1 MKMPD
6 KSPLDA
12 VMDLGYGNGE
22 EQLEEFEFQH
32 PEDVMPEGDDVDMV
46 DQNGIDYLQTMDDA
60 PAEENVDTTVVA
72 PSAEPDRIAQLEA
85 EISRLRQYIEENKA
99 AERDDQ
105 QEGSG
110 VKIVGDDEEIDI
122 LSRDGLNLI
131 SNRIIQAAVE
141 QISPQIYEEAT
152 RAATLHAYA
161 QDFYKANP
169 ELAGRKK
176 EVQEIG
182 AKIVES
188 NPNITAEQLFAE
200 TAKAARAKF
209 GIVKKDEKR
218 APGFTNVG
226 GGMPIQSGGKQKM
239 TVQQEVLSLIGV
251 R

>member
-1 MKMPD
+1 MPD

-122 LSRDGLNLI
+122 LSREGLNLI
-131 SNRIIQAAVE
+131 SNRIIQAAVDL
-141 QISPQIYEEAT
+141 ISPQIYEEAT

>member
-1 MKMPD
+1 
-6 KSPLDA
+6 L
-12 VMDLGYGNGE
+12 LQHIEGNKTA
-22 EQLEEFEFQH
+22 EQ
-32 PEDVMPEGDDVDMV
+32 
-46 DQNGIDYLQTMDDA
+46 
-60 PAEENVDTTVVA
+60 
-72 PSAEPDRIAQLEA
+72 
-85 EISRLRQYIEENKA
+85 
-99 AERDDQ
+99 DDQ
-105 QEGSG
+105 QKASYIK
-110 VKIVGDDEEIDI
+110 VVGDDEEIDI

-131 SNRIIQAAVE
+131 SNRIIQAAVDL
-141 QISPQIYEEAT
+141 ISPQIYEEAT